1 MNKETAASVFR
12 AVHEGKWLSI
22 EYRNMRGELTR
33 YWIAVLGIDP
43 EKKRIRCRGFHI
55 VRHLTADMNLH
66 PAGILSACVLERTAA
81 PVNEELVQDIRLNPN
96 RYSYFFQFGVNLR
109 ILDYYAACAK
119 LDTSPYTTDY
129 ALVRQLDDAVFE
141 NGRIRLRDEQFD
153 AIIRDFQMK
162 GSEEAGRLRMQ
173 ELGMNMLSIYD
184 RKGIYVLA
192 YRPLYLDVEEHTL
205 AAGTQIVICR
215 EFTINGKK
223 ESIRRFLSEE
233 DLVLTQNFAENAETV
248 KDLIIQRN
256 RSWKVDDMP
265 YVIAIGRDMPVDL
278 RKEYAGIVQMMEKGE
293 TTQVIRAFFGDLC
306 DNTAMHRSLPL
317 ICTDERINMD
327 QMIAVNH
334 ALRRDLSYVQG
345 PPGTGKTQTIV
356 TTLISCLFSGHTVL
370 LASNNNHPIS
380 AAFSKLKS
388 MKWNGQEILM
398 PAARLGNKLET
409 EKMLKEIGRMYRI
422 AQDMKDVK
430 YPPRPKQENASK
442 LSRYLQEYEKLLEIR
457 EKRETLQTLL
467 ESSDQMNF
475 QIRLQTDQLPV
486 LDEQLKELKNYTPE
500 NARRFINRNPDELLY
515 YLYMDGIRRM
525 RRLSQPQYKELRGI
539 IRSEADDRTVLF
551 NRWLSVQENL
561 EMFLH
566 VFPIVATTSVSAF
579 RLGQPQPSFD
589 LTIIDEA
596 SQCST
601 AMSLL
606 PVIRGKRLM
615 LVGDPQQLS
624 PVILLSEEDNAVLR
638 MRYGIREEYD
648 YIKNSIYKTFLAC
661 DAVSDEVLLRFHY
674 RCDPA
679 IIGFNNHKYYC
690 DKLLISSKAGDD
702 PLIFINVDRN
712 PSYEK
717 NTAPSEVQEIV
728 ECIRRYGP
736 DNTGVITPFTAQRNM
751 IRDVL
756 NVNGF
761 SKAECGTVHAFQG
774 DEKDTVIFS
783 LALSDR
789 TGQATYDWLKNNSE
803 LINVAV
809 SRAKK
814 RLILIGSARQLE
826 RLHTGCKEDDLY
838 DLYSYIR
845 SNGKAVVASKQ
856 NRSRALGIRPYS
868 TSTEEAFLTTLNH
881 ALENAFRSRRGF
893 IVYREVPVAHVFT
906 DNSVSDDY
914 FYRGRFDFVVYEKK
928 GGAELPVLAI
938 ELDGME
944 HIGDEFVKERDR
956 KKEAICREH
965 GFELIRVENTYARR
979 YHYIREILIRYFR
992 GK

>member
-1 MNKETAASVFR
+1 MNRETAASIFR

-22 EYRNMRGELTR
+22 EYRNLRGELTR
-33 YWIAVLGIDP
+33 YWIAVLGIDTVN
-43 EKKRIRCRGFHI
+43 KRIRCRGFHI
-55 VRHLTADMNLH
+55 VRHLTAEMNLH
-66 PAGILSACVLERTAA
+66 PGGILSAFVIEGTIA
-81 PVNEELVQDIRLNPN
+81 PVNEELVNDIRLDPGK
-96 RYSYFFQFGVNLR
+96 YADFFRFGANLR
-109 ILDYYAACAK
+109 ILDYYAACAR
-119 LDTSPYTTDY
+119 LDVSPYTTDY
-129 ALVRQLDDAVFE
+129 ALVRKLDDSVFE
-141 NGRIRLRDEQFD
+141 NGRIRLSDEQFD
-153 AIIRDFQMK
+153 AIVRDFQMK
-162 GSEEAGRLRMQ
+162 GSLETGRLRMQ
-173 ELGMNMLSIYD
+173 ELGMNLLSIYD

-192 YRPLYLDVEEHTL
+192 YRPLYLNVEEHTL
-205 AAGTQIVICR
+205 AAGTQTVVCR
-215 EFTINGKK
+215 EFTVNGRR

-233 DLVLTQNFAENAETV
+233 DMVLTEDFARNAEII
-248 KDLIIQRN
+248 KDLIMERN
-256 RSWKVDDMP
+256 RAWMIDDMP

-278 RKEYAGIVQMMEKGE
+278 RKEYAGIMRMMENGE
-293 TTQVIRAFFGDLC
+293 PTQVIRAFFGDLC
-306 DNTAMHRSLPL
+306 DSTAMHKAVPL
-317 ICTDERINMD
+317 ICTDDRINMD

-356 TTLISCLFSGHTVL
+356 TTLISCLFANRTVL
-370 LASNNNHPIS
+370 LASNNNHPIN
-380 AAFSKLKS
+380 AAFAKLKS
-388 MKWNGQEILM
+388 LTWKGQEILM
-398 PAARLGNKLET
+398 PAARLGNRIET
-409 EKMLKEIGRMYRI
+409 EKMLQEIGRMYRI
-422 AQDMKDVK
+422 ARNMKDVK
-430 YPPRPKQENASK
+430 YPPRPKQENAAK
-442 LSRYLQEYEKLLEIR
+442 LSRYLQEYEKLVEIR
-457 EKRETLQTLL
+457 EKKETLETLL

-475 QIRLQTDQLPV
+475 QIRLQTDQLPA
-486 LDEQLKELKNYTPE
+486 LNEKLAQMDSYTPE
-500 NARRFINRNPDELLY
+500 NARKLLSTDPDELLH

-525 RRLSQPQYKELRGI
+525 RRLAQPQYKELRDILGAQT
-539 IRSEADDRTVLF
+539 EDRTAVF

-561 EMFLH
+561 ELFLN

-589 LTIIDEA
+589 LAIIDEA

-638 MRYGIREEYD
+638 TKYGIREEYD

-690 DKLLISSKAGDD
+690 DRLLISSEAGED
-702 PLIFINVDRN
+702 PLVFIDVDRN
-712 PSYEK
+712 PAYEK
-717 NTAPSEVQEIV
+717 NTAPSEVQEVV
-728 ECIRRYGP
+728 ECVRRYGQ
-736 DNTGVITPFTAQRNM
+736 DDIGIITPFTAQRNM

-761 SKAECGTVHAFQG
+761 SRTECGTVHAFQG
-774 DEKDTVIFS
+774 DEKDTVVFS

-789 TGQATYDWLKNNSE
+789 TAPATYDWLKNNSE

-826 RLHTGCKEDDLY
+826 RLHTGCTEDDLY
-838 DLYSYIR
+838 DLYAYIR
-845 SNGKAVVASKQ
+845 SRGTAAVASKKTS
-856 NRSRALGIRPYS
+856 SRALGIRPYS
-868 TSTEEAFLTTLNH
+868 TSVEEAFLTTLNH

-893 IVYREVPVAHVFT
+893 IVHREVPVAHVFA
-906 DNSVSDDY
+906 DDPVRDDY

-928 GGAELPVLAI
+928 GSVQLPVLAI

-944 HIGDEFVKERDR
+944 HIGDEHVRKRDR
-956 KKEAICREH
+956 KKESICHEH